1 MSVFSAKQKRAFQ
14 TILSG
19 LKFARYGGKIVRFLT
34 LTTSTLQ
41 VLNIDSPKRLIKDKQ
56 TGESKEVVDLNYS
69 FQILRK
75 RILRYSPYRL
85 YKEGYISKNK
95 MSKLYSRDEYF
106 KKFSFEYFKV
116 ETNELNGVMHITYRG
131 SYLPYN
137 FLVDNWQDIHLSWE
151 LNIKKIDLNDSKNAA
166 CYVVSQYVGGQGS
179 SYVRSSQ
186 SWNWV
191 FRGFKSL
198 WYRLSAAYPDVCFKL
213 WDRILRTNAI
223 GYFYPQTF
231 LSDFG

>member
-1 MSVFSAKQKRAFQ
+1 MGIFSSKQRRAFQ

-19 LKFARYGGKIVRFLT
+19 LKFARFGGKIVRFLT
-34 LTTSTLQ
+34 LTTSTLCCEAIGYADGSLNKDFQ
-41 VLNIDSPKRLIKDKQ
+41 V
-56 TGESKEVVDLNYS
+56 
-69 FQILRK
+69 LRK

-85 YKEGYISKNK
+85 YREGYLTSKQLP
-95 MSKLYSRDEYF
+95 KLYDRNEYF
-106 KKFSFEYFKV
+106 KKFNFEYFKV
-116 ETNELNGVMHITYRG
+116 ETNELNGVLHIVYRG

-137 FLVDNWQDIHLSWE
+137 FLVDNWFDIHLSWE
-151 LNIKKIDLNDSKNAA
+151 LNIKKVDLDDVKSAS

-198 WYRLSAAYPDVCFKL
+198 WYRMKSAYPDICFGL
-213 WDRILRTNAI
+213 WDKILRSKAV
-223 GYFYPQTF
+223 GYFYPQAV